1 MTAEVV
7 GAVIQA
13 IPLAFIGWLF
23 VSLTKRIDNLTTR
36 IDRLYE
42 LMAQKNHP

>member
-1 MTAEVV
+1 MTSDII
-7 GAVIQA
+7 GAVINA

-23 VSLTKRIDNLTTR
+23 ISLTKRIDNLTAR

-42 LMAQKNHP
+42 LLAKSS

>member
-1 MTAEVV
+1 MTAVVV
-7 GAVIQA
+7 GAIINA

-36 IDRLYE
+36 INRLYQ
-42 LMAQKNHP
+42 LLAGK

>member
-1 MTAEVV
+1 MTAEVI
-7 GAVIQA
+7 GAVINA

-36 IDRLYE
+36 IDRLHD
-42 LMAQKNHP
+42 LLAGK

>member
-1 MTAEVV
+1 MTAEVI
-7 GAVIQA
+7 GAVINA

-23 VSLTKRIDNLTTR
+23 VSLTKRIDNLTAR

-42 LMAQKNHP
+42 LLAGK